1 VAVVSGAA
9 SGMGLGIP
17 EAPEVFVAV
26 VIASTRAVAGVDE
39 DRCGPIIV
47 EWLNGRGIATPA

>member
-1 VAVVSGAA
+1 
-9 SGMGLGIP
+9 MRLGIP